1 MNRRACFAPR
11 AAAKRQRE
19 SPDKVAPNSE
29 PTAEAGNVKPL
40 KSKKNMKKTL
50 RTMGLCALAALAVV
64 SCKKNEEKVATTS
77 FQATITQPTSNA
89 KTHIGNDNWLLWNT
103 GDAIKVF
110 DGNGTAATFTTNDN
124 NAKVANFEG
133 EIEASE
139 RYCAFYPAASAS
151 DASAGTVTLTL
162 AATQTYK
169 NGSFET
175 NTYPMTATN
184 NENNFAFSS
193 PCGLLAIPVKGT
205 GTLGSIELTSKTQNE
220 MLAGTYAFNL
230 ADMSNE
236 FTGNAT
242 TVTLD
247 CEGGLTLSGSEAATM
262 VFVLPVGTLANGFT
276 AVLKGTNGAELYRLE
291 TTNDNAIAADMIRD
305 MPAVT
310 VSGLPVNTTAATN
323 VVYTTATLNGNC
335 TAPVGMSVTEVGF
348 YWGNATAM
356 NNRVTATV
364 GENFSYDLEGL
375 EEGTEYAFQ
384 AFAKN
389 GEQEYTGSVE
399 TFTTGVLVT
408 VPTVTTSSEVSGIT
422 ADGATC
428 GGTINND
435 GNDPTNLTYGICYS
449 TTDGFEGLT
458 GTHVEGS
465 NLDNG
470 SFTVALTGLT
480 ANTTYYVRAYATN
493 SAGTT
498 YGEQE
503 DFATGTSVTIPTV
516 TTSSEVSGITADGA
530 TCGGTINND
539 GNDPTNLTYGI
550 CYSTTDGFEGSTGTH
565 VEGSNLD
572 NGSFTVALTALT
584 GNTQYYFRAYATNEA
599 GTSYGNIYS
608 FTTLVSAPSGAING
622 LFSVNTSKQVYFS
635 QGNLQY
641 TKSAGIW
648 SFIEH
653 QYDIVETSGQNVG
666 DNYANQDIVSLFGWG
681 TSGYTHGAAAYQ
693 PWTTSPYW
701 GEYKAYGDINK
712 NLYDKTGKADWGYNP
727 ISNGGNEEGIWRTL
741 TNDEWYY
748 VFNTRSTISGIR
760 WAKGSVNGMNGV
772 VLLPDDWDA
781 SVYTLNGTNSGS
793 SNNNISITDW
803 TNIFEANGAVFLPA
817 AGIRPTSDNTKVY
830 DVGISGNY
838 WSSSHSGTMGNAM
851 ELQIGTS
858 NNSFSSSYRYVGI
871 SVRLVRDKE

>member
-1 MNRRACFAPR
+1 
-11 AAAKRQRE
+11 
-19 SPDKVAPNSE
+19 
-29 PTAEAGNVKPL
+29 
-40 KSKKNMKKTL
+40 MKKTL

-77 FQATITQPTSNA
+77 FEATITQPTSNA

-247 CEGGLTLSGSEAATM
+247 CEGGLTLSESEAATM

-389 GEQEYTGSVE
+389 GEQEYTGGVE
-399 TFTTGVLVT
+399 TFTTGVSVVL
-408 VPTVTTSSEVSGIT
+408 PTVTTAAATNVESTTATVGGSIT
-422 ADGATC
+422 DDG
-428 GGTINND
+428 GGTISA
-435 GNDPTNLTYGICYS
+435 YGISYS
-449 TTDGFEGLT
+449 TTDGFEGED
-458 GTHVEGS
+458 GTQVEGADLS
-465 NLDNG
+465 EGL
-470 SFTVALTGLT
+470 FTVNLTQLSGK
-480 ANTTYYVRAYATN
+480 TTYCV
-493 SAGTT
+493 
-498 YGEQE
+498 
-503 DFATGTSVTIPTV
+503 
-516 TTSSEVSGITADGA
+516 
-530 TCGGTINND
+530 
-539 GNDPTNLTYGI
+539 
-550 CYSTTDGFEGSTGTH
+550 
-565 VEGSNLD
+565 
-572 NGSFTVALTALT
+572 
-584 GNTQYYFRAYATNEA
+584 RAYATNEA
-599 GTSYGNIYS
+599 GTAYGEQVS
-608 FTTLVSAPSGAING
+608 FTTLQEGIVNSKAKFTINAEG
-622 LFSVNTSKQVYFS
+622 DQVYFS
-635 QGNLQY
+635 KGNLQY
-641 TKSAGIW
+641 TISTQVW
-648 SFIEH
+648 SFMEN
-653 QYDIVETSGQNVG
+653 QYDMVETNNQNVG
-666 DNYANQDIVSLFGWG
+666 NNYADQDVVSLFGLA
-681 TSGYTHGAAAYQ
+681 TSGYNHGSTAYY
-693 PWTTSPYW
+693 PWATSNSYRYYYPY
-701 GEYKAYGDINK
+701 GSMSK
-712 NLYDKTGKADWGYNP
+712 NLYDDTGKADWGYNA
-727 ISNGGNEEGIWRTL
+727 INNGGNEENQWRTM
-741 TNDEWYY
+741 TRAEWLYIIESRTEAASKY
-748 VFNTRSTISGIR
+748 GYGN
-760 WAKGSVNGMNGV
+760 VNGCNGMII
-772 VLLPDDWDA
+772 LPDAW
-781 SVYTLNGTNSGS
+781 SLPEGLSFVSGNSA
-793 SNNNISITDW
+793 W
-803 TNIFEANGAVFLPA
+803 TNTYSSEQWAMMETNGAVFLPA
-817 AGIRPTSDNTKVY
+817 AGYRM
-830 DVGISGNY
+830 
-838 WSSSHSGTMGNAM
+838 SSSVNNVGTNGYYWQSAC
-851 ELQIGTS
+851 GS
-858 NNSFSSSYRYVGI
+858 NNGYYAYSIRFASISIPSQYFGHRYEGQ
-871 SVRLVRDKE
+871 SVRLVCDAQ

>member
-1 MNRRACFAPR
+1 
-11 AAAKRQRE
+11 
-19 SPDKVAPNSE
+19 
-29 PTAEAGNVKPL
+29 
-40 KSKKNMKKTL
+40 MKKTL

-247 CEGGLTLSGSEAATM
+247 CEGGLTLSESEAATM

-408 VPTVTTSSEVSGIT
+408 VPTVTTAAATNVEPTTATVGGSIT
-422 ADGATC
+422 DDG
-428 GGTINND
+428 GGTISA
-435 GNDPTNLTYGICYS
+435 YGISYS
-449 TTDGFEGLT
+449 TTDGFEGED
-458 GTHVEGS
+458 GTQVEGTDLS
-465 NLDNG
+465 EG
-470 SFTVALTGLT
+470 SFTVNLTGLT
-480 ANTTYYVRAYATN
+480 GMTTYYVRAYATN
-493 SAGTT
+493 
-498 YGEQE
+498 
-503 DFATGTSVTIPTV
+503 
-516 TTSSEVSGITADGA
+516 
-530 TCGGTINND
+530 
-539 GNDPTNLTYGI
+539 
-550 CYSTTDGFEGSTGTH
+550 
-565 VEGSNLD
+565 
-572 NGSFTVALTALT
+572 
-584 GNTQYYFRAYATNEA
+584 RA
-599 GTSYGNIYS
+599 GTSYGDVTY
-608 FTTLVSAPSGAING
+608 FTTLEYVPEGAVSGKFTVNANG
-622 LFSVNTSKQVYFS
+622 GQVRFAHGNLLYMGSAGDGNVNT
-635 QGNLQY
+635 NN
-641 TKSAGIW
+641 AGAYW
-648 SFIEH
+648 KFADN
-653 QYDIVETSGQNVG
+653 QWDMNWYDGHEIRKDREWL
-666 DNYANQDIVSLFGWG
+666 AWG
-681 TSGYTHGAAAYQ
+681 TSGYAHGATYFH
-693 PWTTSPYW
+693 PWQW
-701 GEYKAYGDINK
+701 GGANSYYYAYGNNVK
-712 NLYDKTGKADWGYNP
+712 NLYDAKDDGTMQGQADYGYNA
-727 ISNGGNEEGIWRTL
+727 IRNGGDRENSGWRTP
-741 TNDEWYY
+741 TIEEWVY
-748 VFNTRSTISGIR
+748 VLDTRAASTINGTANARYAKAIVNGKNGLIIFPDTYVHPTGVTQPSGINTP
-760 WAKGSVNGMNGV
+760 SSNF
-772 VLLPDDWDA
+772 
-781 SVYTLNGTNSGS
+781 STNSYAS
-793 SNNNISITDW
+793 DSW
-803 TNIFEANGAVFLPA
+803 TAMENAGCVFLPA
-817 AGIRPTSDNTKVY
+817 TGYLNQQYNHNSGTYGTYWASTYRHDNNACRLIFDNTR
-830 DVGISGNY
+830 
-838 WSSSHSGTMGNAM
+838 
-851 ELQIGTS
+851 LFS
-858 NNSFSSSYRYVGI
+858 NSDWERRYCC
-871 SVRLVRDKE
+871 SVRLVIDVE

>member
-1 MNRRACFAPR
+1 LSRRACCASR

-19 SPDKVAPNSE
+19 SPDRVAPNSE

-89 KTHIGNDNWLLWNT
+89 KTHIGTIGTEKWLMWNT

-110 DGNGTAATFTTNDN
+110 DGNGTPATFTTNDN

-184 NENNFAFSS
+184 NENSFAFSS

-242 TVTLD
+242 TVTLN
-247 CEGGLTLSGSEAATM
+247 CEGGLTLSESEAATM

-310 VSGLPVNTTAATN
+310 VTGLPVNTTAATN

-335 TAPVGMSVTEVGF
+335 TVPMGMSVTEVGF

-356 NNRVTATV
+356 NNRVTASV
-364 GENFSYDLEGL
+364 GESFSYDLEGL
-375 EEGTEYAFQ
+375 AEGTEYAFQ

-389 GEQEYTGSVE
+389 GEQEYTGGVE
-399 TFTTGVLVT
+399 TFTTGVSVVL
-408 VPTVTTSSEVSGIT
+408 PTVTTAAATNVEPTTATVGGSIT
-422 ADGATC
+422 DDG
-428 GGTINND
+428 GGTISA
-435 GNDPTNLTYGICYS
+435 YGISYS
-449 TTDGFEGLT
+449 TTDGFEGED
-458 GTHVEGS
+458 GTQVEGTDLS
-465 NLDNG
+465 EG
-470 SFTVALTGLT
+470 SFT
-480 ANTTYYVRAYATN
+480 ANLSELSGKTTYYVRAYA
-493 SAGTT
+493 
-498 YGEQE
+498 
-503 DFATGTSVTIPTV
+503 I
-516 TTSSEVSGITADGA
+516 
-530 TCGGTINND
+530 
-539 GNDPTNLTYGI
+539 
-550 CYSTTDGFEGSTGTH
+550 
-565 VEGSNLD
+565 
-572 NGSFTVALTALT
+572 
-584 GNTQYYFRAYATNEA
+584 NEA
-599 GTSYGNIYS
+599 GTAYGEQVS
-608 FTTLVSAPSGAING
+608 FTTLQEGIVNSKAKFTINADG
-622 LFSVNTSKQVYFS
+622 DQVYFS
-635 QGNLQY
+635 KGNLQY
-641 TKSAGIW
+641 TISTQVW
-648 SFIEH
+648 SFMEN
-653 QYDIVETSGQNVG
+653 QYDIVETGGQNVG
-666 DNYANQDIVSLFGWG
+666 TDYANQDVVSHFGWATSGCDLRGTITNYYYQPYNTYYG
-681 TSGYTHGAAAYQ
+681 TSSNSYGARY
-693 PWTTSPYW
+693 
-701 GEYKAYGDINK
+701 YGPNVEFASLTDDYAN
-712 NLYDKTGKADWGYNP
+712 GDWGVYNA
-727 ISNGGNEEGIWRTL
+727 ISNGGNVANQWRTPSA
-741 TNDEWYY
+741 DEWGYIILS
-748 VFNTRSTISGIR
+748 RSDASSKYGHASIDGI
-760 WAKGSVNGMNGV
+760 NGV
-772 VLLPDDWDA
+772 ILLPDAWELPA
-781 SVYTLNGTNSGS
+781 GLSFTSGS
-793 SNNNISITDW
+793 STWANVYNLGQW
-803 TNIFEANGAVFLPA
+803 EQMEAAGAVFLPA
-817 AGIRPTSDNTKVY
+817 AGTRIGAAISTTY
-830 DVGISGNY
+830 AVGKNGYY
-838 WSSSHSGTMGNAM
+838 WSSSSGYSGYTFHGRHVTINPNGLFPYNHSVRSEG
-851 ELQIGTS
+851 L
-858 NNSFSSSYRYVGI
+858 
-871 SVRLVRDKE
+871 SVRLVCPVE